1 MTPFSLELISIY
13 KNYGKITALEDINLK
28 IRRGELLTV
37 LGPSGSG
44 KSTLLKIIGGFED
57 PTRGEVYINGE
68 LMNNV
73 PPYRRPTSMVFQD
86 LALFPHLNV
95 FDNIAYGLKIR
106 KYPINEIKKKVKDV
120 AELLHIEELLDRRI
134 TQLSGGQQQ
143 RVALARSLILEPE
156 ILLLDE
162 PLGPLDV
169 KLRKEM
175 QLELRKLQKNLNSTW
190 VYVTHDHEEAMVM
203 SDRVA
208 ILKSGRIIDIGTI
221 KEIYE
226 RPKNRFTAE
235 FLGEVNIIECVVDS
249 IDGDIF
255 TSTCGKLKIEGRTF
269 KELKKGDKIQ
279 IMIRPEKVKIMSS
292 LNTQIGDKNVLSGR
306 IVEVI
311 YKGAYSDLKIETEDS
326 GIFTA
331 RTLGSTYS
339 VDEVVFLKWDREDVI
354 VIEE

>member
-13 KNYGKITALEDINLK
+13 KNYGEVIALEGVDLK
-28 IRRGELLTV
+28 VKKGELLTV

-44 KSTLLKIIGGFED
+44 KSTLLKVIGGFEE
-57 PTRGEVYINGE
+57 PTRGEIYINGE
-68 LMNNV
+68 FMNGV

-95 FDNIAYGLKIR
+95 FNNIAYGLRIR
-106 KYPINEIKKKVKDV
+106 KLASNEIKKKVKEV

-143 RVALARSLILEPE
+143 RVALARSLILEPD

-175 QLELRKLQKNLNSTW
+175 QLELRKLQKRLSSTW

-208 ILKSGRIIDIGTI
+208 VLRSGRIIDIGTI
-221 KEIYE
+221 REIYE
-226 RPKNRFTAE
+226 KPKNRFTAE

-249 IDGDIF
+249 IEGSIF
-255 TSTCGKLKIEGRTF
+255 TSSCGDLKIVGKSVEG
-269 KELKKGDKIQ
+269 LKKGDRIQ
-279 IMIRPEKVKIMSS
+279 VMIRPEKVKITGSDS
-292 LNTQIGDKNVLSGR
+292 APVENRNVVSGR
-306 IVEVI
+306 IVEVV
-311 YKGAYSDLKIETEDS
+311 YKGSYSDLKIETKDS
-326 GIFTA
+326 RIFTA
-331 RTLGSTYS
+331 RTLDSTYN
-339 VDEVVFLKWDREDVI
+339 VDEAVFLKWDREDVI
-354 VIEE
+354 VIRE